1 MAKGDHERQEYGG
14 TENPFRRNFILP
26 SKTNHAVKIV
36 APPIK
41 TGKSTSSPAS
51 QDNDSSSSPNGSH
64 DSPRLAFLSIPPRKM
79 GESKPLDESSSDIT
93 VQTASEGNPTH
104 IKLSVSATDSSLDIY
119 AGNYI
124 PMWQTAINK
133 APAIL
138 RFCCPLS
145 TIDYATYIN
154 SFAGHRVLSAVPPI
168 ELPPIHTV
176 PLRITCQA
184 EQILPEQY
192 GDYLSDA
199 LQDEITAQFQ
209 ELMSCSMCNVPFV
222 IEDASQHLYRFNIPG
237 LREHSPRVDLGDV
250 VKIRPL
256 VPPPPQAIYVGRQR
270 VTPLIPGFSGVEFQA
285 IVWGISKQQEQI
297 VLRMDDFVPNLLR
310 ACNIIF
316 AVQEHHCA
324 PLWRSVNLTWRP
336 LSGVNKRSS
345 LWLRRM
351 LFPDKQDAKMQITL
365 SRGDFNLNWFDA
377 QMNFEQQKAVDAVV
391 TADYGCVP
399 YMVCQFLRHPQCSFD
414 PIHC

>member
-1 MAKGDHERQEYGG
+1 M
-14 TENPFRRNFILP
+14 
-26 SKTNHAVKIV
+26 
-36 APPIK
+36 
-41 TGKSTSSPAS
+41 
-51 QDNDSSSSPNGSH
+51 
-64 DSPRLAFLSIPPRKM
+64 
-79 GESKPLDESSSDIT
+79 
-93 VQTASEGNPTH
+93 
-104 IKLSVSATDSSLDIY
+104 DSSLDIY

-124 PMWQTAINK
+124 PMWQTAINEV
-133 APAIL
+133 PAIL

-145 TIDYATYIN
+145 TIDYATYIH

-176 PLRITCQA
+176 PFRLTCQP
-184 EQILPEQY
+184 EHILPEQY

-199 LQDEITAQFQ
+199 LQNEITAQFE
-209 ELMSCSMCNVPFV
+209 ELRSCSMYNVPFV
-222 IEDASQHLYRFNIPG
+222 IDDASHHLYRFKIPG

-256 VPPPPQAIYVGRQR
+256 IPPPPQVNYAGRQR
-270 VTPLIPGFSGVEFQA
+270 VATLTPGFSGVEFQA
-285 IVWGISKQQEQI
+285 IVWGISKQQEQV
-297 VLRMDDFVPNLLR
+297 VLRMDDFVPNSLR
-310 ACNIIF
+310 ACNITF

-336 LSGVNKRSS
+336 LRGDNKRSS

-351 LFPDKQDAKMQITL
+351 LFPDKQDAKMQSTL
-365 SRGDFNLNWFDA
+365 SRGEFGLKWVDP

-399 YMVCQFLRHPQCSFD
+399 YLVCQFQRHLQRSFD
-414 PIHC
+414 PICCSIRERA